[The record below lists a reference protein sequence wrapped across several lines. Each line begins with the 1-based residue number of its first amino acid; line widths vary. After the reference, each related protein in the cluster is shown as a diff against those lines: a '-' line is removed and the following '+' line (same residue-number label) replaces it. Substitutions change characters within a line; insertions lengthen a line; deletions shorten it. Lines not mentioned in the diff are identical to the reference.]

1 MIAFMSGLLMSTNN
15 LVWLAAFTKRSLEIE
30 ERGSSISDCVNVKL
44 RLLSIFLK
52 QFVPL
57 SISLCGA

>member
-1 MIAFMSGLLMSTNN
+1 MSTNN

>member
-15 LVWLAAFTKRSLEIE
+15 LVWLAAFRKRSSEIE
-30 ERGSSISDCVNVKL
+30 ERGSSLSDCVNVTL

-52 QFVPL
+52 QFVTL
-57 SISLCGA
+57 SISSCGV